1 MCEGV
6 KSVGGARFSG
16 IKKIM
21 LKRSCLKSKKL
32 RKDNCKMKMMKRPK
46 KMALKLAGIM
56 MLLMLCMG
64 MGNTAHAQTSIV
76 PPMLKAGGSTSGAK
90 SYQFEI
96 KGKEILTVPVTVS
109 KAGKVCLEA
118 SGNTEKVAIIF
129 STNAAP
135 ATQKDWLGI
144 STTATGG
151 KIGAYAG
158 KKGTFYMHAFMP
170 EGEEGSKTALKIKAY
185 EIPVSVGNAGTLSKG
200 KWVSTSGIS
209 DDLNEGGGPAFFK
222 IKAPSSGCVKLE
234 IKKTGKN
241 EEYIEA
247 AFTNSK
253 KKKLADEIEQK
264 GITAYYGVKK
274 GTYYVKVD
282 TDAAYKIRYT
292 FETAADKKNTTK
304 KKAVSLKQKKT
315 VKGLFVINEKK
326 SRWYKV
332 KLKKTQTLKL
342 TLNASTDKYGFWYQ
356 ITDSKGKKI
365 VSNQE
370 LPRGK
375 KQFKKKLKAGT
386 YYLEIAPT
394 GATGSYSVKW
404 N

>member
-1 MCEGV
+1 MM
-6 KSVGGARFSG
+6 KRT
-16 IKKIM
+16 KKIM
-21 LKRSCLKSKKL
+21 LK
-32 RKDNCKMKMMKRPK
+32 
-46 KMALKLAGIM
+46 LAGMM
-56 MLLMLCMG
+56 MLLILCMG
-64 MGNTAHAQTSIV
+64 MGNTAHAQTTIT

-90 SYQFEI
+90 TYQFEV
-96 KGKEILTVPVTVS
+96 KGKQILTVPVSVS

-129 STNAAP
+129 SNNVTSSA
-135 ATQKDWLGI
+135 QGGWLDI
-144 STTATGG
+144 STTETGG
-151 KIGAYAG
+151 KIGAYVK
-158 KKGTFYMHAFMP
+158 KKGTYYMHVFLP
-170 EGEEGSKTALKIKAY
+170 EGEEGSKTALKVKAY

-200 KWVSTSGIS
+200 KWVSTSGIGEKG
-209 DDLNEGGGPAFFK
+209 DPAYFK

-234 IKKTGKN
+234 IKKNGKN
-241 EEYIEA
+241 EEYIETE
-247 AFTNSK
+247 FTNSK
-253 KKKLADEIEQK
+253 KKKLADEIDQK
-264 GITAYYGVKK
+264 GITAYYGVAK

-292 FETAADKKNTTK
+292 FENVSDKKNTTK

-326 SRWYKV
+326 SRWYKMT
-332 KLKKTQTLKL
+332 LKKTQTLKL

-365 VSNQE
+365 ASNQD
-370 LPRGK
+370 LPGGK